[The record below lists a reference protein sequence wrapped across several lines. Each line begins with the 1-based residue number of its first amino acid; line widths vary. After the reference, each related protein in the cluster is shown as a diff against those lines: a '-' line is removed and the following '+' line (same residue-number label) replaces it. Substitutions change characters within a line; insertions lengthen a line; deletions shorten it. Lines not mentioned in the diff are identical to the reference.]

1 MASASRLPVSS
12 HHLRRVLGFV
22 RPYRWLAALA
32 GLALIVTSG
41 ATLLVGQGL
50 RMLIDQGFVAD
61 DPGTLDD
68 ALLMLLGVIAV
79 ISVGTFCRFTLVSW
93 VGERVV
99 ADLRR
104 AVFANLTALDVGFY
118 ETSRTGDVLSRLI
131 ADTTLLQSVIGSAF
145 SMALRNVLML
155 TGGIVLLFITNPR
168 LTMLALLVVPLVLIP
183 ILTAGRR
190 VRRLSRTTQD
200 RIADIGARAE
210 ETLNGIRTVQAF
222 TGEARAQAAFGADI
236 TAALAAARSRIL
248 TRGVL
253 MASVIFLVFG
263 AVGLILWAGGHSVLS
278 GKITAGELSAFVF
291 YAVMVA
297 SSAGALSEVAGEL
310 YRAAGAVERL
320 VELLDTKPAVAAPLH
335 PVPLP
340 RPARGA
346 VQLDNVVFNY
356 PSRPDAPALRGL
368 SLDVRAGE
376 TVALVGPSGA
386 GKTTVL
392 QMLLRAYDP
401 QGGRVMLDGVD
412 LREADPKDVRSR
424 IGLVPQDPV
433 IFSADAWENIRYG
446 RPDASD
452 DEVRAAAE
460 AARAD
465 GFIDALPEG
474 FATFL
479 GEKGVRLSGGQ
490 KQRVAIARA
499 LLRDP
504 CLLLLDE
511 ATSALDAENEHLVQE
526 ALERLM
532 QGRTTIVI
540 AHRLATVI
548 NADRIAVLEDG
559 RLAATGTHRQLLD
572 SSPLYAR
579 LAELQF
585 GERAVI
591 SKQE

>member
-1 MASASRLPVSS
+1 MTPAPRLPVSPR
-12 HHLRRVLGFV
+12 HLRRVLGFL
-22 RPYRWLAALA
+22 RPYAGLAALA
-32 GLALIVTSG
+32 GLALVITAG
-41 ATLLVGQGL
+41 ATLAVGQGL
-50 RMLIDQGFVAD
+50 RLLIDRGFVAD
-61 DPGTLDD
+61 DPATLDT
-68 ALLMLLGVIAV
+68 ALLLLLGIIVV
-79 ISVGTFCRFTLVSW
+79 ISVGTFFRFTLVSW

-118 ETSRTGDVLSRLI
+118 ETSRTGDVLSRLV
-131 ADTTLLQSVIGSAF
+131 ADTTLLQGVIGSTF
-145 SMALRNVLML
+145 SMALRNLLML
-155 TGGIVLLFITNPR
+155 AGGVVFLFVTNPR
-168 LTMLALLVVPLVLIP
+168 LTLLALLVVPLVLIP

-190 VRRLSRTTQD
+190 VRRLSRDSQD

-210 ETLNGIRTVQAF
+210 ETLNAIRTVQAF
-222 TGEARAQAAFGADI
+222 TGEARANAGFAADIDAALQAA
-236 TAALAAARSRIL
+236 RRRII

-253 MASVIFLVFG
+253 VTFVIFLVFG
-263 AVGLILWAGGHSVLS
+263 AVGVILWAGGHDVLA
-278 GKITAGELSAFVF
+278 GRITAGDLSAFVF
-291 YAVMVA
+291 YAIIVA
-297 SSAGALSEVAGEL
+297 SAAASLSEVVGDL

-320 VELLDTKPAVAAPLH
+320 VELLDTKPAIAAPAH
-335 PVPLP
+335 PVALP
-340 RPARGA
+340 NPARGA
-346 VQLDNVVFNY
+346 VALENVVFHY

-368 SLDVRAGE
+368 SLDVAAGE

-401 QGGRVMLDGVD
+401 QGGRVVLDGVD
-412 LREADPKDVRSR
+412 LREADPKDVRRR

-446 RPDASD
+446 RPDATD

-465 GFIDALPEG
+465 GFIDALPDG
-474 FATFL
+474 FSTFL

-559 RLAATGTHRQLLD
+559 RLADTGTHAQLLD

-579 LAELQF
+579 LAALQF
-585 GERAVI
+585 GERAATPL
-591 SKQE
+591 S

>member
-1 MASASRLPVSS
+1 MALPARPPVSTR
-12 HHLRRVLGFV
+12 HLRRVLGFL
-22 RPYRWLAALA
+22 RPYGGLATLA
-32 GLALIVTSG
+32 GLALLVTAG
-41 ATLLVGQGL
+41 ATLMVGQGL
-50 RMLIDQGFVAD
+50 RLLIDQGFVAD
-61 DPGTLDD
+61 DAETLDN
-68 ALLMLLGVIAV
+68 ALLLLLGVIAI
-79 ISVGTFCRFTLVSW
+79 ISIGTFFRFTLISW

-104 AVFANLTALDVGFY
+104 AVFDNLMRLDVGFY

-131 ADTTLLQSVIGSAF
+131 ADTTLLQSVIGSTF
-145 SMALRNVLML
+145 SLALRNTLML
-155 TGGIVLLFITNPR
+155 LGGTVLLFVTNPR
-168 LTMLALLVVPLVLIP
+168 LTFLALLVVPLVLIP

-190 VRRLSRTTQD
+190 VRRLSRASQD

-210 ETLNGIRTVQAF
+210 ETLNAIRTVQAF
-222 TGEARAQAAFGADI
+222 TGEGRAMAGFAADI
-236 TAALAAARSRIL
+236 NAALKAAKQRII

-253 MASVIFLVFG
+253 ITFVIFLVFG
-263 AVGLILWAGGHSVLS
+263 AVGLILWAGGHDVLT
-278 GKITAGELSAFVF
+278 GRITAGELSAFVF
-291 YAVMVA
+291 YAIVVA
-297 SSAGALSEVAGEL
+297 SAAANLSEVVGDL
-310 YRAAGAVERL
+310 YRAGGAVERL
-320 VELLDTKPAVAAPLH
+320 VELLDTRPAIAAPAT
-335 PVPLP
+335 PVALP
-340 RPARGA
+340 DPARGA
-346 VQLDNVVFNY
+346 VALENVVFHY

-368 SLDVRAGE
+368 SLDVAAGE

-401 QGGRVMLDGVD
+401 QGGRVVLDGVD
-412 LREADPKDVRSR
+412 LREADPLDVRKR

-446 RPDASD
+446 RPDATD
-452 DEVRAAAE
+452 EEVRAAAK

-465 GFIDALPEG
+465 GFIDALPDG

-540 AHRLATVI
+540 AHRLATVVK
-548 NADRIAVLEDG
+548 ADRIAVLEDG
-559 RLAATGTHRQLLD
+559 RLADTGTHAQLLD

-579 LAELQF
+579 LAALQF
-585 GERAVI
+585 GERAA
-591 SKQE
+591 SPLT

>member
-1 MASASRLPVSS
+1 MAPAARLPVSS
-12 HHLRRVLGFV
+12 RHLRRVLGFL
-22 RPYRWLAALA
+22 RPYSGMAALA
-32 GLALIVTSG
+32 GLALVITAG
-41 ATLLVGQGL
+41 ATLAVGQGL
-50 RMLIDQGFVAD
+50 RLLIDQGFAAD
-61 DPGTLDD
+61 DPETLDT
-68 ALLMLLGVIAV
+68 ALLLLLGIIAV
-79 ISVGTFCRFTLVSW
+79 ISVGTFFRFTLVSW

-118 ETSRTGDVLSRLI
+118 ETSRTGDVLSRLV
-131 ADTTLLQSVIGSAF
+131 ADTTLLQGVIGSTF
-145 SMALRNVLML
+145 SLALRNVLML
-155 TGGIVLLFITNPR
+155 AGGVVFLFITNPR
-168 LTMLALLVVPLVLIP
+168 LTLLALLVVPLVLIP

-190 VRRLSRTTQD
+190 VRRLSRDSQD

-210 ETLNGIRTVQAF
+210 ETLNAIRTVQAF
-222 TGEARAQAAFGADI
+222 TGEARANAAFATDIDAALQAA
-236 TAALAAARSRIL
+236 RRRII
-248 TRGVL
+248 TRGILVTF
-253 MASVIFLVFG
+253 VIFLVFG
-263 AVGLILWAGGHSVLS
+263 AVGVILWAGGHDVLA
-278 GKITAGELSAFVF
+278 GRITAGDLSAFVF
-291 YAVMVA
+291 YAIIVA
-297 SSAGALSEVAGEL
+297 SAAANLSEVIGDL

-320 VELLDTKPAVAAPLH
+320 VELLDTKPAIAAPAH
-335 PVPLP
+335 PVALP
-340 RPARGA
+340 DPPRGA
-346 VQLDNVVFNY
+346 VALENVVFHY

-368 SLDVRAGE
+368 SLDVAAGE

-401 QGGRVMLDGVD
+401 QAGRVVLDGVD
-412 LREADPKDVRSR
+412 LREADPKDVRRR

-559 RLAATGTHRQLLD
+559 QLADTGTHAQLIA

-579 LAELQF
+579 LASLQF
-585 GERAVI
+585 GERAA
-591 SKQE
+591 